1 MTKKVRT
8 GVIGDKQ
15 TGVMGYS
22 SRHYALENCEP
33 YGRDDSI
40 CDVGAERAI
49 QRE

>member
-22 SRHYALENCEP
+22 SRHYALKTKTGQSTLLTVEN
-33 YGRDDSI
+33 
-40 CDVGAERAI
+40 
-49 QRE
+49 